1 MRNAHPTRRE
11 LELRFDG
18 LDEDLD
24 LTELLAGHHDAAA
37 VLVETGPECEELA
50 EVADLLAEFDA
61 ELAARETAEVPADAF
76 ADVVALGD
84 WVVAGVAGQG
94 KTAGLL
100 HAVIDLATIE
110 TEGEVA

>member
-24 LTELLAGHHDAAA
+24 LTELLAGHRDGAAL
-37 VLVETGPECEELA
+37 LVETGPECEELA

-61 ELAARETAEVPADAF
+61 GLAARETAEVPAD
-76 ADVVALGD
+76 VVALAD

-94 KTAGLL
+94 KNAGLL
-100 HAVIDLATIE
+100 HAVIDMAAIE
-110 TEGEVA
+110 AEGEVA